1 MKRVN
6 KKQMGSHTRQPS
18 ATSIQKIF
26 EDQRAKAL
34 QLRTSDAQ
42 RRLAKIT
49 RLREAI
55 VAQTKA
61 IHAAAY
67 ADFKKPAAEVDLT
80 EIFPVLIEIKDARK
94 HLKKWMR
101 PKRVSPTLPLFGT
114 SARVRSEPKG
124 VCLIISPWNYPLNLT
139 FGPLVSALAA
149 GNTVIIKPS
158 EYTPHMSALMEKIVR
173 EIFTENEVTV
183 IQGDEKVAA
192 NLLKLP
198 FDHIF
203 FTGSPAVG
211 KVVMTAA
218 AKNLASVTLELGG
231 KSPVIVDKS
240 ANIKKSAGNI
250 MWSKFANNGQ
260 TCIAPDILYVHE
272 SVKEQFVREATKR
285 LNAVYGADSRSQMN
299 NPDYCRIVN
308 ARHFKRVKHLLD
320 DAKAKGASVLAG
332 GDSDAA
338 DNFLSPTILDNL
350 SPKSD
355 IMHQE
360 IFGPLLPI
368 ITFSDLTQV
377 IDDINSRPKPLALY
391 IFGRDKKR
399 NEQILKNTS
408 AGGSCINTSA
418 VHFLHAN
425 LPFGGVNNSG
435 IGNAH
440 GEYGF
445 KAFSHERA
453 VLTDKFSVT
462 SNLFPP
468 YTKWVRRQINLVVG
482 LFRR

>member
-1 MKRVN
+1 MSTKKKSPTKTKPTSMPELTRVFDAH
-6 KKQMGSHTRQPS
+6 KT
-18 ATSIQKIF
+18 T
-26 EDQRAKAL
+26 AL
-34 QLRTSDAQ
+34 TLRTSKAKD
-42 RRLAKIT
+42 RLAKLF
-49 RLREAI
+49 RLRNAI
-55 VAQTKA
+55 LKHTKE
-61 IHAAAY
+61 IHQAAF
-67 ADFKKPAAEVDLT
+67 ADFKKPEAEVDLT
-80 EIFPVLIEIKDARK
+80 EIFPVLIEIKDAQK

-101 PKRVSPTLPLFGT
+101 PRRAGTTLPLMGT
-114 SARVRSEPKG
+114 SAHVRSEPKG
-124 VCLIISPWNYPLNLT
+124 NCLIISPWNYPLNLT
-139 FGPLVSALAA
+139 FGPLVSAIAA

-158 EYTPHMSALMEKIVR
+158 EYTPHMSRLMEKIIH
-173 EIFTENEVTV
+173 ETFPENE
-183 IQGDEKVAA
+183 IALFQGDQTVAT

-211 KVVMTAA
+211 KAVMTAA
-218 AKNLASVTLELGG
+218 AKNLTSVTLELGG

-240 ANIKKSAGNI
+240 ANVKKSAGNI

-260 TCIAPDILYVHE
+260 TCIAPDLLYVHKD
-272 SVKEQFVREATKR
+272 VKAAFVAEASKK
-285 LNAVYGADSRSQMN
+285 LSAVYGSNDKLQQQ

-308 ARHFKRVKHLLD
+308 DRHFKRVKHLLD
-320 DAKAKGASVLAG
+320 DATKKGAAVITGGETNAG
-332 GDSDAA
+332 
-338 DNFLSPTILDNL
+338 DNFMAPTLLENV

-355 IMHQE
+355 IMQAE
-360 IFGPLLPI
+360 IFGPILPI
-368 ITFSDLTQV
+368 IEFSDLDKV
-377 IDDINSRPKPLALY
+377 IADINNRPKPLALY
-391 IFGRDKKR
+391 IFGKDKKR
-399 NEQILKNTS
+399 NEQILQNTS

-435 IGNAH
+435 MGSAH

-453 VLTDKFSVT
+453 VLKDNFSVT

-468 YTKWVRRQINLVVG
+468 YTKWVKTQIRLIVG